1 MAKRKIKKQSFICI
15 VLFAV
20 MCVLAVLNFALPQFK
35 RTIEGNVGSIGSSS
49 SREYNMFDLL
59 DGMSDKD
66 ISDKTD
72 GGKAAS
78 AAFFSDDDKTQAKW
92 FAVLTLITTIVA
104 CLGIVMAVLALVVPK
119 IGGYIKYLG
128 ALLALLAI
136 VTFIFGIVVTKEFS
150 SSSNIGGIASGSITV
165 QLAVGAILSFIG
177 GLGAVVVP
185 LVFKK

>member
-1 MAKRKIKKQSFICI
+1 
-15 VLFAV
+15 

-35 RTIEGNVGSIGSSS
+35 RTIEGNVVGIGSST

-66 ISDKTD
+66 FSDKTE
-72 GGKAAS
+72 GGQAAS
-78 AAFFSDDDKTQAKW
+78 TAFFADDDKTQAKW
-92 FAVLTLITTIVA
+92 FTVLTLITTIVA

-119 IGGYIKYLG
+119 VGGYLKYLG
-128 ALLALLAI
+128 ALLAVLAI
-136 VTFIFGIVVTKEFS
+136 ATFIFGIVVTKEFS
-150 SSSNIGGIASGSITV
+150 SSSNIGGLASGSITV

-185 LVFKK
+185 FAFRR

>member
-35 RTIEGNVGSIGSSS
+35 RTIEGSVGSIGSSS

-59 DGMSDKD
+59 DGMSGKD

-119 IGGYIKYLG
+119 VGGYIKYLG

-150 SSSNIGGIASGSITV
+150 SSSNIGGLASGSITV

-185 LVFKK
+185 FVFKK

>member
-1 MAKRKIKKQSFICI
+1 MAKRKIKKQGFICI

-35 RTIEGNVGSIGSSS
+35 RTIEGSVGSSS

-150 SSSNIGGIASGSITV
+150 SSSNIGGLASGSITV

-185 LVFKK
+185 FVFKK